1 MHKSQACK
9 KKSERKDWIEK
20 LVVRYT
26 VQNVLTDEN
35 IALIAKRAMEII
47 EKGSADTTYL
57 DGLNAELKDVQKK
70 IKNLVSAIEQ
80 GIITSATK
88 DRLDELEQEKSDI
101 EGRIAREEMKKPL
114 LNESRIRYWLTSF
127 KSGNVDDE
135 DYQRRVIDTLVNSV
149 YVYDDEDGGKR
160 IVLTFNLSGNNTATL
175 TSSDIECYAPP
186 KINPPQGWLYFCCGP
201 RDSRFMP
208 RRGKSLQVHQTGI
221 GRTPISSA
229 AVLP

>member
-1 MHKSQACK
+1 MIFAIQTSA
-9 KKSERKDWIEK
+9 
-20 LVVRYT
+20 V
-26 VQNVLTDEN
+26 DETHCVYLS
-35 IALIAKRAMEII
+35 IFVFCSL
-47 EKGSADTTYL
+47 SAATSL
-57 DGLNAELKDVQKK
+57 DAELKDVQKK

-186 KINPPQGWLYFCCGP
+186 YQKPAEMLVFPLFMRVFSIFNLCKSCCFLRSFC
-201 RDSRFMP
+201 
-208 RRGKSLQVHQTGI
+208 I
-221 GRTPISSA
+221 
-229 AVLP
+229 

>member
-1 MHKSQACK
+1 MTFA
-9 KKSERKDWIEK
+9 
-20 LVVRYT
+20 
-26 VQNVLTDEN
+26 EN
-35 IALIAKRAMEII
+35 INRICAERGTNLTAVIAKRAMEII
-47 EKGSADTTYL
+47 EKESADTTYL

-149 YVYDDEDGGKR
+149 YVYDDEDGGKQ
-160 IVLTFNLSGNNTATL
+160 TQSAFFFFATGRDEVVKVVVFRFL
-175 TSSDIECYAPP
+175 RKSDPVYSKSIEY
-186 KINPPQGWLYFCCGP
+186 
-201 RDSRFMP
+201 
-208 RRGKSLQVHQTGI
+208 
-221 GRTPISSA
+221 ISK
-229 AVLP
+229 VIRKN

>member
-1 MHKSQACK
+1 M
-9 KKSERKDWIEK
+9 
-20 LVVRYT
+20 
-26 VQNVLTDEN
+26 
-35 IALIAKRAMEII
+35 
-47 EKGSADTTYL
+47 
-57 DGLNAELKDVQKK
+57 
-70 IKNLVSAIEQ
+70 
-80 GIITSATK
+80 
-88 DRLDELEQEKSDI
+88 EQEKSDI

-186 KINPPQGWLYFCCGP
+186 FGP
-201 RDSRFMP
+201 YSNTRVRSFFSDIVEDQ
-208 RRGKSLQVHQTGI
+208 SLIV
-221 GRTPISSA
+221 A
-229 AVLP
+229 

>member
-1 MHKSQACK
+1 
-9 KKSERKDWIEK
+9 
-20 LVVRYT
+20 
-26 VQNVLTDEN
+26 
-35 IALIAKRAMEII
+35 MEII
-47 EKGSADTTYL
+47 EKESADTTYL

-186 KINPPQGWLYFCCGP
+186 QKYRFLSFLVESRYFLHFLTLLFYQNSNKCHSCPSPLQGL
-201 RDSRFMP
+201 RK
-208 RRGKSLQVHQTGI
+208 RGKYYVY
-221 GRTPISSA
+221 
-229 AVLP
+229 